1 MARGVDVDDAFSFL
15 TWADLVADEVVEA
28 LGPPPPFF
36 VIWFDFIL
44 CEAECDD
51 AKLVVLS
58 VLQRLKI
65 TTSLT
70 SAMIF

>member
-1 MARGVDVDDAFSFL
+1 MARGVDVDVAFRFL
-15 TWADLVADEVVEA
+15 TWVDFVADEVVEP
-28 LGPPPPFF
+28 LGPPPFF

-44 CEAECDD
+44 REAECDD
-51 AKLVVLS
+51 AMLVVLS

-70 SAMIF
+70 SAMIFN